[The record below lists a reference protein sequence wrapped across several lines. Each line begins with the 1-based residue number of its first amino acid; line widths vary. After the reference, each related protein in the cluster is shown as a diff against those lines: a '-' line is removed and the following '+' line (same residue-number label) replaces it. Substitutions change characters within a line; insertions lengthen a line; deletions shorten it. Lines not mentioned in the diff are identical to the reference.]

1 MTSART
7 LHEQRQEGDEEDQ
20 ENRLNATLDPVE
32 NGNQVVA
39 TWLTGENIALGIH
52 LTDGKLLVQ
61 STKVKHCGA

>member
-1 MTSART
+1 MRSART

-32 NGNQVVA
+32 NGNQVVT

-61 STKVKHCGA
+61 STEVKHYET